1 MEMRASGKASSG
13 RRSERPGRQH
23 PRWFSVGIL
32 LIISVVG
39 GALLADAAEGS
50 DNVYAFLPTLMFWT
64 GIAIAFFLVIRPA
77 GRGILD
83 FGAVRMRETNYEKA
97 SEPSSSAARWALIS
111 ISIALAAGV
120 LGYRLLHFG
129 ELEQTSAF
137 FVGLP
142 TVLSIALA
150 LTPKAKSSTGMI
162 IKGMTIGLLLSGILL
177 SEGFICILMAA
188 PLFYLVGL
196 AIGIPIDR
204 YRTKQGQAPGP
215 RVLSLILMP
224 FVLLSIEGVSP
235 STSLPQRQTVE
246 ASHIIAATPQQ
257 IRAALAETPTFNPDE
272 LPSFLALGFPT
283 PTAASG
289 SGLSLGDRRVIHYG
303 ESRTIFSVA
312 ETGPRMVRF
321 VNVLDESVLSNWV
334 GWDQSIVRWRAV
346 DPSHTEVTWTL
357 TYDRRLHPS
366 WYFAPWEHYG
376 SRLAADY
383 LISSLATP

>member
-1 MEMRASGKASSG
+1 MEKRASKKETSG
-13 RRSERPGRQH
+13 RGPERPGRP
-23 PRWFSVGIL
+23 PRWFLAGVL
-32 LIISVVG
+32 LIASLVG
-39 GALLADAAEGS
+39 GSLLAGAAEDS
-50 DNVYAFLPTLMFWT
+50 DNIYAFLPTLMFWT

-83 FGAVRMRETNYEKA
+83 FGAVWRRETSYENP
-97 SEPSSSAARWALIS
+97 SEPSSSAARWALIT

-129 ELEQTSAF
+129 ELEQSSAF

-188 PLFYLVGL
+188 PLFYLVGF

-204 YRTKQGQAPGP
+204 YRRRQGQTPGP
-215 RVLSLILMP
+215 RAVSVILMP
-224 FVLLSIEGVSP
+224 FLLLSLEGVSP
-235 STSLPQRQTVE
+235 STSLPQLQSVE
-246 ASHIIAATPQQ
+246 ATQIVAATPQQ
-257 IRAALAETPTFNPDE
+257 VHAALAATPTFDPDE
-272 LPSFLALGFPT
+272 LPSFLALGFPI
-283 PTAASG
+283 PTGASG

-303 ESRTIFSVA
+303 KSRTIFSVA
-312 ETGPRMVRF
+312 ETAPHMVRF
-321 VNVLDESVLSNWV
+321 ANVLDESVLSNWV

-346 DPSHTEVTWTL
+346 DSSHTEVTWTL